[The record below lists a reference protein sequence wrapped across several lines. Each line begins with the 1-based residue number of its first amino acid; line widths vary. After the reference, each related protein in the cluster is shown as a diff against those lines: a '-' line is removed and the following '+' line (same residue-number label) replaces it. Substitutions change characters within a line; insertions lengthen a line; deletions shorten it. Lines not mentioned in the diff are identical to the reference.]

1 MKKAILYS
9 VLLILVFLA
18 GMWMAKSIFS
28 DKEVAIQEATL
39 LEQQVRKVCKL
50 VTVEGN
56 YVEYYDYKDPEPDSY
71 FIGPFIDFSALLPTK
86 SAHMRIKAKVLVG
99 YDLENLAIFAD
110 SDTKTLRIENIPEPG
125 VISIEHDLEYFN
137 TDDYWVNAFDDD
149 DYVKMNAGAK
159 EKIRKAVEGGQ
170 LIQAAKEQGND
181 VMEII
186 RFIAE
191 GAGYTLDIVDTKTT
205 DLIKL
210 DTSK

>member
-1 MKKAILYS
+1 
-9 VLLILVFLA
+9 
-18 GMWMAKSIFS
+18 
-28 DKEVAIQEATL
+28 
-39 LEQQVRKVCKL
+39 
-50 VTVEGN
+50 
-56 YVEYYDYKDPEPDSY
+56 
-71 FIGPFIDFSALLPTK
+71 
-86 SAHMRIKAKVLVG
+86 
-99 YDLENLAIFAD
+99 
-110 SDTKTLRIENIPEPG
+110 
-125 VISIEHDLEYFN
+125 LEYFN